1 MSNQLMS
8 NSILQ
13 TSENQINQPFTDTE
27 TDLINTYCQAINLS
41 DSTAIIDYG
50 SDTQK
55 KLSELSG
62 RMLSNLGSQNM
73 DDIGKVLD
81 RAVTYLSLEE
91 EPKKKSLFSRK
102 VPKQSLR
109 EKYQEAEKNVD
120 RVAITLQEHQIRL
133 MKDCAMLNQLYEM
146 NTLYFRELNLMIAAG
161 KQKLTQCRQSE
172 LPAMEKRAR
181 ETGLPQDSQALADL
195 KNQMDRFEKKLHE
208 LELTASI
215 SLQSAP
221 LIRMI
226 QTNQT
231 AMATKLQST
240 LLNTIPLWKNQVIF
254 ALGSEHNKQIS
265 LADHKANQAMNK
277 LIKQNTNSIRLAS
290 VETVESAR
298 RNFNDVA
305 NLEESNKQ
313 LIEGLK
319 EVSNIKENQDSA
331 IPLAE

>member
-1 MSNQLMS
+1 MSNQLKES
-8 NSILQ
+8 QLN
-13 TSENQINQPFTDTE
+13 TSFTE
-27 TDLINTYCQAINLS
+27 EEAYLIESYCQAINLS
-41 DSTAIIDYG
+41 DTTAIINYG

-73 DDIGKVLD
+73 EDISLVLN
-81 RAVTYLSLEE
+81 RAITYLSMEE
-91 EPKKKSLFSRK
+91 EPKKKSLFARK
-102 VPKQSLR
+102 PPKQSLK
-109 EKYQEAEKNVD
+109 EKYRDAEKNVD
-120 RVAITLQEHQIRL
+120 QVAVTLQEHQIRL

-146 NTLYFRELNLMIAAG
+146 NSLYFRELNLLISAG
-161 KQKLTQCRQSE
+161 KQKLNQCRQSD
-172 LPAMEKRAR
+172 LPAMEKKAR
-181 ETGLPQDSQALADL
+181 ESGLPQDSQAIADL
-195 KNQMDRFEKKLHE
+195 TNQMERFEKKLHE

-231 AMATKLQST
+231 TMATKLQST

-254 ALGSEHNKQIS
+254 ALGSEHNKQ
-265 LADHKANQAMNK
+265 LQQADQKTNQVLNK
-277 LIKQNTNSIRLAS
+277 LLKQNTHIIRLAS

-298 RNFNDVA
+298 RNFSDVA
-305 NLEESNKQ
+305 TLEESNKQ

-319 EVSNIKENQDSA
+319 EVTRQQ
-331 IPLAE
+331 